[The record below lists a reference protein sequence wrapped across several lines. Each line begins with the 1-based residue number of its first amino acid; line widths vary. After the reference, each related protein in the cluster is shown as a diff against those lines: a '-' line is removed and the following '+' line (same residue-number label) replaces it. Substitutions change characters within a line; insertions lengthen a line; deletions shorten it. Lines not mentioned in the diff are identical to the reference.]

1 MTTLRERK
9 KQRTRRQLVDTAI
22 ELFTAHGFD
31 AVTLDRLVE
40 AVEISQRTFF
50 RMFASK
56 EDVALDPE
64 RHFWRSFAAALRD
77 APLDGPLLGALERVL
92 LANIAAMPPEW
103 TAQFRA
109 SRLLAEATPAL
120 NAKSL
125 RFCADATAE
134 VVADLGVRAGGPAL
148 ELRLAVDLML
158 AAWNAAIR
166 DWPDEDGG
174 LPRLAAD
181 VRAAFA
187 ALPGALTLTLPR
199 SS

>member
-31 AVTLDRLVE
+31 AVTLDRLVGE
-40 AVEISQRTFF
+40 VEVSQRTFF

-64 RHFWRSFAAALRD
+64 RHFWRSFAAALRE
-77 APLDGPLLGALERVL
+77 APLDGPLLGVLEGVL

-103 TAQFRA
+103 TVQFRA
-109 SRLLAEATPAL
+109 SRRLAEATPAL

-134 VVADLGVRAGGPAL
+134 VVTGLAGRTGADPGGLP
-148 ELRLAVDLML
+148 LRLAVDLML
-158 AAWNAAIR
+158 AAWNAAVH

-174 LPRLAAD
+174 LPRLAQD

-187 ALPGALTLTLPR
+187 ALPAALTLTVT
-199 SS
+199 